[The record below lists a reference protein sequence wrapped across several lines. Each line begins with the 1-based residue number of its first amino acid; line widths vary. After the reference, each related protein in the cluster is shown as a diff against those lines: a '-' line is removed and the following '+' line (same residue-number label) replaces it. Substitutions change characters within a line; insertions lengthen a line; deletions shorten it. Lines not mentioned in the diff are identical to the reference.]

1 MMDYFF
7 TSGICNV
14 SIVNEKHN
22 HKMREF
28 FESYKYSEHL
38 KLEEVNLVCEIT
50 SNMIFPKNNFHDV
63 EEKIFAMQLL
73 LDMFIYKSKIQIIY

>member
-1 MMDYFF
+1 MMDCFF
-7 TSGICNV
+7 TSGICSV

-50 SNMIFPKNNFHDV
+50 STMIFPKNNFMTLM
-63 EEKIFAMQLL
+63 K
-73 LDMFIYKSKIQIIY
+73 KSSQCNYYWTCLFTSQRFK